1 MDKLQQNLLR
11 IVLQDL
17 WQHRYVV
24 ILALVV
30 LVNAVFVVLISHE
43 SRQLISQW
51 DQLMQKRDHLDIEWR
66 NLLLEEQSQA
76 EHSRITQIA
85 TKELHMN
92 RPLPREEVVVRQQ

>member
-1 MDKLQQNLLR
+1 MAKADQNLLG
-11 IVLQDL
+11 IVVADL

-24 ILALVV
+24 LLALAVLINAVVVV
-30 LVNAVFVVLISHE
+30 LVSHE
-43 SRQLISQW
+43 SRQLISHW
-51 DQLMQKRDHLDIEWR
+51 DQLMQKRDQLDIEWR

-92 RPLPREEVVVRQQ
+92 RPLPSEEVVVRRP